1 MAIITIKTGG
11 RGRPLKI
18 DTEKALQ
25 SFLKSKDL
33 AQARLQQIRQE
44 AHGVRA
50 ESIVGSDLSLPSA
63 LEASYDVL
71 QALRAGEQISYQT
84 AKELRA
90 GLLTMKQL
98 ASKQERV
105 YGRALAKSIETEFAK
120 SLESVKKYASA
131 QAKEYYNKLIE
142 NFRKL
147 TPQQKQKYFISK
159 SYQDPRTNTRTG
171 SPVSKTA
178 IEWSKNDMAEKIAE
192 SRGMTKEQVLE
203 SEDAEIKQQLE
214 FTGEEALAYIEND
227 KLQRMEF

>member
-25 SFLKSKDL
+25 SFLKSKEL
-33 AQARLQQIRQE
+33 AQARLYQLRKE

-50 ESIVGSDLSLPSA
+50 ESIIGSDLSLPSA

-90 GLLTMKQL
+90 GLLAIKQL

-105 YGRALAKSIETEFAK
+105 YGRALAETFKRQYLKDIEQAT
-120 SLESVKKYASA
+120 KYASKFT
-131 QAKEYYNKLIE
+131 KEQFAEIKTALE
-142 NFRKL
+142 KL
-147 TPQQKQKYFISK
+147 TPAQQQKFFLSK
-159 SYQDPRTNTRTG
+159 GYQDPRTTTGNYQRVIAWAENDILERTG
-171 SPVSKTA
+171 
-178 IEWSKNDMAEKIAE
+178 
-192 SRGMTKEQVLE
+192 
-203 SEDAEIKQQLE
+203 EIVQL
-214 FTGEEALAYIEND
+214 TGAEALAYANKEKSLAEIMAI
-227 KLQRMEF
+227 LAGF

>member
-1 MAIITIKTGG
+1 MAIITVKTGG

-90 GLLTMKQL
+90 GLLATKQL

-105 YGRALAKSIETEFAK
+105 YGRALAETFKRQYLKDIEQAT
-120 SLESVKKYASA
+120 KYASKFTKEQFAEIKRELEKLKPA
-131 QAKEYYNKLIE
+131 Q
-142 NFRKL
+142 
-147 TPQQKQKYFISK
+147 QQKFFLSRG
-159 SYQDPRTNTRTG
+159 YQDPRTTTG
-171 SPVSKTA
+171 QYQRV
-178 IEWSKNDMAEKIAE
+178 IEWAENDILT
-192 SRGMTKEQVLE
+192 S
-203 SEDAEIKQQLE
+203 
-214 FTGEEALAYIEND
+214 TGEVVKLTGAEALAYANKEKALAEI
-227 KLQRMEF
+227 LALRAGF

>member
-50 ESIVGSDLSLPSA
+50 ESIVGSDLSLPSV

-90 GLLTMKQL
+90 GLLATKQL

-105 YGRALAKSIETEFAK
+105 YGRALAETFKRQYLKDIQQATKYSTAFTRQQFEGIKTA
-120 SLESVKKYASA
+120 LE
-131 QAKEYYNKLIE
+131 
-142 NFRKL
+142 KL
-147 TPQQKQKYFISK
+147 TPAQQQKFFLSK
-159 SYQDPRTNTRTG
+159 GYQDPRTTTGEYQRVIAWAENNIYERTG
-171 SPVSKTA
+171 KT
-178 IEWSKNDMAEKIAE
+178 
-192 SRGMTKEQVLE
+192 V
-203 SEDAEIKQQLE
+203 QL
-214 FTGEEALAYIEND
+214 TGAEALAYVSKEKALAEIMAIEAG
-227 KLQRMEF
+227 F